1 MGNPYGKLRD
11 DWLAVVDVQLLPVS
25 EQAAG

>member
-1 MGNPYGKLRD
+1 MGNPYGKLRED
-11 DWLAVVDVQLLPVS
+11 GLAVVDVQLLPVS